1 MHNEKTIEKRPSRF
15 QKLSFWVLLGLLS
28 TFFAEVLVPSSLF
41 PFFLVKSLVLTV
53 PLYTLHIL
61 VLSSLIWRFGKPLF
75 PVLYSAG
82 FIFGLYEAY
91 YTKVLWVP
99 NWPTTS
105 WDTVGG
111 VHMLVVLVVVGFW
124 HAFLAFILPLIIA
137 DTYLTKGGE
146 LYKNLPVLFK
156 KIISSPLGIGC
167 LVILF
172 GITSTFPMEVVL
184 QVFSPLTSG
193 LVLLFVLFLWRKN
206 FGKYRMED
214 LLPRGLALYLFSLL
228 LLLCY
233 FIGFVFI
240 SRENMPT
247 TLIPHLTIWL
257 LYLVAGLVLVAGLYK
272 KRDLKNAD
280 SHHFQIFPWQKVLII
295 FATFIFVGVISFIF
309 LPLQYRVI
317 ILILSWVPFGI
328 IALVSIIYS
337 MVKTF
342 AK

>member
-1 MHNEKTIEKRPSRF
+1 M
-15 QKLSFWVLLGLLS
+15 
-28 TFFAEVLVPSSLF
+28 PSSVF
-41 PFFLVKSLVLTV
+41 PFFLVKSLVFTV

-61 VLSSLIWRFGKPLF
+61 VLASLIWRFGKPLF
-75 PVLYSAG
+75 PLLYSAG

-99 NWPTTS
+99 PWPTVS

-111 VHMLVVLVVVGFW
+111 VHMLVALVVVGFW

-137 DTYLTKGGE
+137 DTYLVKGGDV
-146 LYKNLPVLFK
+146 YKNLPVLFK
-156 KIISSPLGIGC
+156 KIITSPLGIGC

-172 GITSTFPMEVVL
+172 GISSTFPMKVVL

-193 LVLLFVLFLWRKN
+193 LVLLFALFLWRKN

-214 LLPRGLALYLFSLL
+214 LLPRGLSLYLCSFLL
-228 LLLCY
+228 LLYY

-247 TLIPHLTIWL
+247 TLMPHLTIWL

-272 KRDLKNAD
+272 KGETKNIEL
-280 SHHFQIFPWQKVLII
+280 HQIHAFPWRKVLII
-295 FATFIFVGVISFIF
+295 FATFIFVGLISFIF
-309 LPLQYRVI
+309 LPFQYRVL
-317 ILILSWVPFGI
+317 ILILSWVPFGF
-328 IALVSIIYS
+328 IALISIIYS
-337 MVKTF
+337 LIKTF